1 MHAIYCEDNDL
12 KCQVGS
18 LTVLEVQFMSQVIK
32 IILTIKFSLS
42 RKDSV
47 ERKKS
52 EMFRNKK
59 KIKYKCN
66 PETELDMRKKTD
78 FGY

>member
-32 IILTIKFSLS
+32 IILTIKFTKYRS
-42 RKDSV
+42 RWGV
-47 ERKKS
+47 QG
-52 EMFRNKK
+52 KK
-59 KIKYKCN
+59 KKKENEKERQIGQIFSFCVFFYK
-66 PETELDMRKKTD
+66 RQ
-78 FGY
+78 